1 MIDAMVLVV
10 VILFK
15 VYFFFVVL
23 VSMSFLVLLCL
34 VVFFFCHLGGEEWKI
49 VADGLGLTPR
59 EIRFLDQRTLN
70 PMEAVL
76 GFVGQK
82 SSVRVETLYDLMTEL
97 GLPEAADLL

>member
-1 MIDAMVLVV
+1 MVLVV

-23 VSMSFLVLLCL
+23 VSMSFLVLLLLSCF
-34 VVFFFCHLGGEEWKI
+34 FFFCHLGGEEWKI